1 MGDDSKNRDFLPCNK
16 QYLVMHGIPCLCCTT
31 SLAYIDADKDTEH
44 LLSFADASAPSTD
57 SNECSKTHVGCQA
70 HKTDSATNKDKIVD
84 ISKLGGDRL
93 HDNERI
99 VKGLGGMLLGG
110 GGGGE
115 GVGMMETSDLDDIP
129 DIEED
134 DLEEGDDEATA
145 AVPKVSVIPAAG
157 VLDTRYVIVGWLE
170 IRRVANNFL

>member
-1 MGDDSKNRDFLPCNK
+1 
-16 QYLVMHGIPCLCCTT
+16 MHGIPCLCCTT
-31 SLAYIDADKDTEH
+31 SLAYIDADEDTER

-57 SNECSKTHVGCQA
+57 SDESVKTHVGCQA
-70 HKTDSATNKDKIVD
+70 HKTDSATNTDKIVD
-84 ISKLGGDRL
+84 ISKLDGDGL
-93 HDNERI
+93 HDNEERI

-134 DLEEGDDEATA
+134 DLEQGDDEATA
-145 AVPKVSVIPAAG
+145 AMPKVSVIPAAG
-157 VLDTRYVIVGWLE
+157 VLDTRYVIVGL
-170 IRRVANNFL
+170 AGNQKSS